1 MFEGNKDMFLEDDDL
16 FGGTPDKKYFDILF
30 NANRN
35 LVDHYLRTNLEKL
48 AVMELM
54 LEKHLDLAA
63 DEDVDL
69 HIRRY
74 VVYNQEE
81 IDALVKNLQIID
93 MGNILTQNE

>member
-1 MFEGNKDMFLEDDDL
+1 MFLEDDDL
-16 FGGTPDKKYFDILF
+16 FGGTPEKKYFDIMF

-35 LVDHYLRTNLEKL
+35 LVEHYMTANLQKIVVLEK
-48 AVMELM
+48 M
-54 LEKHLDLAA
+54 LEKHLDLEA

-74 VVYNQEE
+74 VVNNQEE
-81 IDALVKNLQIID
+81 VDALVTNLYIVD

>member
-1 MFEGNKDMFLEDDDL
+1 MFLEDDDL
-16 FGGTPDKKYFDILF
+16 FGGTPEKKYFDIMF

-35 LVDHYLRTNLEKL
+35 LVEYYMTANLQKIVVLEK
-48 AVMELM
+48 M
-54 LEKHLDLAA
+54 LEKHLDLEA

-74 VVYNQEE
+74 VVNNQEE
-81 IDALVKNLQIID
+81 VDALVTNLYIVD

>member
-1 MFEGNKDMFLEDDDL
+1 MFLEDDDL
-16 FGGTPDKKYFDILF
+16 FGGTPEKKYFDILF

-35 LVDHYLRTNLEKL
+35 LVENYLKTNLEKI
-48 AVMELM
+48 AAMELM
-54 LEKHLDLAA
+54 LEKYLELED

-74 VVYNQEE
+74 VVNNQAE
-81 IDALVKNLQIID
+81 IDPLVTNLQIVD